1 MNDLKS
7 HVGGVIDI
15 LDRGSTPLTSTLQGG
30 AKVST
35 GYKEHD

>member
-15 LDRGSTPLTSTLQGG
+15 LDRGSTPLTSTFARGCQGFDRVYG
-30 AKVST
+30 T
-35 GYKEHD
+35 